1 MNRNDRNAASAA
13 IRKYC
18 CTVLQSSYELSSSAE
33 KLREKEETKQASL
46 PESLKTSSQAGNIEE
61 SIAKLKE
68 IEQYISEIEELC
80 VKIDSVFHT
89 EIDFQPKDTQPYM
102 IEDSHRRNRFQILLP
117 DDLFILMKLRSLSM
131 GISCNELICQS
142 LRSELLKDPFV

>member
-18 CTVLQSSYELSSSAE
+18 CTVLQSSCELE
-33 KLREKEETKQASL
+33 KLREKEETKQAKL

-80 VKIDSVFHT
+80 VKIESVFHT
-89 EIDFQPKDTQPYM
+89 QVDFQPKDTQPYM

-117 DDLFILMKLRSLSM
+117 DDLSF
-131 GISCNELICQS
+131 
-142 LRSELLKDPFV
+142 